1 MVRRFYCSEDGM
13 DPGDTCRMPLY
24 ESHHMKEVLRMKKGD
39 PIEVF
44 DKKGRVYKCTITGF
58 DKKQVL
64 ITIDEVTEF
73 VQADAKRVLLAY
85 AMPKAKK
92 IDLVIQKATEL
103 GIAEIFLF
111 ISERSV
117 VTLDEEKKKTRFER
131 WNRIAVEAVKQ
142 CCRSDVPVI
151 HEVTDIEQICLHEP
165 NQTTL
170 FVAEREGA
178 DIRDVTDIADNKR
191 NVMIVVGPE
200 GGFSENE
207 MVMLTKM
214 KAISVKLGKNVLRT
228 ETAAI
233 TAVAVMKILL
243 SG

>member
-1 MVRRFYCSEDGM
+1 MARRFYCLEVGLN
-13 DPGDTCRMPLY
+13 PGDTCRMPRD
-24 ESHHMKEVLRMKKGD
+24 ESHHMKEVVRMKKGD
-39 PIEVF
+39 SIEVF
-44 DKKGRVYKCTITGF
+44 DENGRVYKGTITCF
-58 DKKQVL
+58 DKKQALV
-64 ITIDEVTEF
+64 TIDEVIESVHSDT
-73 VQADAKRVLLAY
+73 KRVLLAY
-85 AMPKAKK
+85 AFPKARKA
-92 IDLVIQKATEL
+92 DLVIQKTTEL

-117 VTLDEEKKKTRFER
+117 VTLDEEKKKARFER

-142 CCRSDVPVI
+142 SRRSDVPVI

-165 NQTTL
+165 EQTAL

-178 DIRDVTDIADNKR
+178 DFRDVAAVADNKR

-207 MVMLTKM
+207 MAVLTKM
-214 KAISVKLGKNVLRT
+214 KAIPVKLGENVLRT

-233 TAVAVMKILL
+233 AAVAVMKMLL
-243 SG
+243 